1 MSTAWTDETARALL
15 RRIFDAAKKL
25 MAAVEASTASKVHTP
40 DLGGQATT
48 ADVTSAVCAYIA
60 ASGKVAA

>member
-1 MSTAWTDETARALL
+1 MLEHLGE
-15 RRIFDAAKKL
+15 FDAAKKL